1 MTDVTWTPGIV
12 ISFGAVFIIA
22 IAVGFALKAYFKDR
36 YKHMIYFACMWGFWM
51 IWTLFQAIS
60 DLFVSTTLHLICFY
74 ALIGTGYA
82 TVFFVDALS
91 RNTHDPWK
99 LILVTF
105 TSAAVILFSLDPD
118 AVVVNSDGIV
128 SYPTMHGR
136 FRIANLI
143 QMVFIVAML
152 IYVNLRIYF
161 NTPKNLMKYSR
172 INLIGLFLYGAFPLI
187 IQFTELEHTL
197 PGIANTSIA
206 LGVFISTYVLIKKPQ
221 IAFILPFKAYRI
233 LIVDSDVGM
242 PIFSTEF
249 VPVIE
254 KFQVGVFSGFIK
266 AIGTLFD
273 FTIDKGKVRE
283 IHLDEAVIIL
293 HSSDSKPLVS
303 LLIASKSSPSL
314 LKAFRAFS
322 ENLFRELLADYQ
334 YSPDLND
341 FSSIE
346 SYVTK
351 YFSFIPR

>member
-1 MTDVTWTPGIV
+1 MTDVTWTPGII
-12 ISFGAVFIIA
+12 ISFGGVFIIA
-22 IAVGFALKAYFKDR
+22 IAVGFALKAYIKDR
-36 YKHMIYFACMWGFWM
+36 YKHMIYFTFMWGFWM

-60 DLFVSTTLHLICFY
+60 DLFISTTLHLICFY

-91 RNTHDPWK
+91 RNSHDPWK

-105 TSAAVILFSLDPD
+105 TSAAVILFSLDSD
-118 AVVVNSDGIV
+118 AVVINSDGLV

-143 QMVFIVAML
+143 QMGFIVAML

-172 INLIGLFLYGAFPLI
+172 INLIGLFLYGVVPFI
-187 IQFTELEHTL
+187 VQFTDLEHVL

-206 LGVFISTYVLIKKPQ
+206 LGVFISTFVLIRKPQ

-233 LIVDSDVGM
+233 LIVDSDIGL

-249 VPVIE
+249 VPIAE

-273 FTIDKGKVRE
+273 FTIDKGQVRE
-283 IHLDEAVIIL
+283 IYLDQAVLIL
-293 HSSDSKPLVS
+293 HSSNSKPLVS
-303 LLIASKSSPSL
+303 ILIADKSSPSL
-314 LKAFRAFS
+314 LKAFQAFS
-322 ENLFRELLADYQ
+322 ENLFRELLGDYQ

-346 SYVTK
+346 RYVSK